1 MEYEADNG
9 AIFLLCKYY
18 LYHVAS
24 DESVNICTIASF
36 FGLEEEFYS
45 DIEKCLRFIIN

>member
-1 MEYEADNG
+1 MKLIMAR
-9 AIFLLCKYY
+9 FLLCKYY

-24 DESVNICTIASF
+24 DESVNICTIVSY
-36 FGLEEEFYS
+36 FGLNEEFYP

>member
-9 AIFLLCKYY
+9 AILLLCKYY

-36 FGLEEEFYS
+36 WIRRRILFRY
-45 DIEKCLRFIIN
+45 